1 LKVRYTTE
9 AASFIRKLHPEIK
22 RLVRQAVRDLLDN
35 PLIGHELR
43 LNLSGFRSYR
53 VKGYRV
59 LYQIND
65 RNGFLEIYYVMSGE
79 DGISMK
85 ASRPSWPKR
94 SQTKPMSAMAA

>member
-1 LKVRYTTE
+1 MKVRYTTE

-65 RNGFLEIYYVMSGE
+65 RDGFLEIYYVGRRRDVYESFQVFLAE
-79 DGISMK
+79 KEPD
-85 ASRPSWPKR
+85 
-94 SQTKPMSAMAA
+94 